1 MSTQNELT
9 IIREK
14 IDDIDKHICDLI
26 NQRANLAIDVSKI
39 KANLDTPE
47 YYRPEREAEILRR
60 IMSDYDGALNKEDVA
75 HIFQEIMRLCLALQ
89 QQQKIAFLGPIG
101 TFSHACA
108 LQHFGHQID
117 LYPHDTL
124 EEVFAAVEKDE
135 AHYGLVPFENSIAGV
150 VNPAL
155 DLLLNS
161 NLFVCGEH
169 IMSIHQNLMRH
180 PDDEGE
186 IKRIYSHSH
195 SFEQCK
201 EWLNIHMPNI
211 ERIAVKSNAAA
222 ALLAKTEKNVAC
234 IAGEIA
240 ADIYKLNIIHPN
252 IETNKHNE
260 TRFIVIGK
268 QKVRPSGKDKTSIIF
283 ATPHTPGALINL
295 ILPFHEQGINLLSI
309 TSRPNKT
316 RNWSYLF
323 FMDIEGHQD
332 EAHVQTALKQLKNN
346 AGMIHVLG
354 SYPVTIL

>member
-1 MSTQNELT
+1 MSAHDELSL
-9 IIREK
+9 IRDK
-14 IDDIDKHICDLI
+14 IDNVDRKLCDLI
-26 NQRANLAIDVSKI
+26 NERADLAVTVSKI

-60 IMSDYDGALNKEDVA
+60 ILTDYNGALNKEDVA

-108 LQHFGHQID
+108 LRHFGHQID
-117 LYPHDTL
+117 IYPHDTL
-124 EEVFAAVEKDE
+124 DDVFSSIENDE
-135 AHYGLVPFENSIAGV
+135 AHFGLIPFENSIAGV

-155 DLLLNS
+155 DLLMNS
-161 NLFVCGEH
+161 TLFICGEH
-169 IMSIHQNLMRH
+169 IMPIHQNLLRH
-180 PDDEGE
+180 KEDKGD

-201 EWLNIHMPNI
+201 EWLNVHMPHV
-211 ERIAVKSNAAA
+211 ERITVKSNAAA
-222 ALLAKTEKNVAC
+222 AAIAQTEKNVAC
-234 IAGEIA
+234 IAGELA
-240 ADIYKLNIIHPN
+240 ADIYKLDIVHAN
-252 IETNKHNE
+252 IETNKHNA
-260 TRFIVIGK
+260 TRFVVIGK
-268 QKVRPSGKDKTSIIF
+268 QKIRPSGKDKTSIVF

-323 FMDIEGHQD
+323 FIDIEGHQD
-332 EAHVQTALKQLKNN
+332 DIKVKTALTQLEGG

-354 SYPVTIL
+354 SYPIAIL